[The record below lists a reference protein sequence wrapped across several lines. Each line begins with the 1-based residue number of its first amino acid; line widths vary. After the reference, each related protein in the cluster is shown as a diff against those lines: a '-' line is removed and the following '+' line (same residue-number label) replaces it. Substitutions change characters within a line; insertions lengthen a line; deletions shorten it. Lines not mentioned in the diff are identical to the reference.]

1 MSVAWRLVTPSQGSG
16 AIAVFELRG
25 ESAAAIDHAI
35 AVVTG
40 DARPIGVGEMPLRD
54 LAGVDRGVVARWSEG
69 CCHLMAHGGPAVI
82 KELGEALINRG
93 LASAEGA
100 TADWAVSEWPEAGTE
115 VERRM
120 LGVLARAASP
130 MGVDLLLAQ
139 PGKWG
144 TRSLDVEPAVR
155 DRLLRRLIDPPLVA
169 AVGRA
174 NVGKSSLLNALAGR
188 QVAAVADE
196 PGTTVDHVGVMIDF
210 GGLVA
215 RFVDTPGVREGAPG
229 HEREA
234 SERAGEVVAG
244 ADLVLVCGDA
254 LAGVPVYEPRRG
266 QSVMVVA
273 TRGDLGRGD
282 WLADHVV
289 SVHDGGSIR
298 DLVRGIREALVPG
311 WAVESEEAWVFW

>member
-1 MSVAWRLVTPSQGSG
+1 MSVSWRLVTPSQGSG
-16 AIAVFELRG
+16 AIAVFELLG
-25 ESAAAIDHAI
+25 ASGAAVDRAI

-40 DARPIGVGEMPLRD
+40 DARPVGVGAMPVRD
-54 LAGVDRGVVARWSEG
+54 LAGIDRGVVARWSEG

-82 KELGEALINRG
+82 KELGEELTRRG
-93 LASAEGA
+93 LLSVEGA
-100 TADWAVSEWPEAGTE
+100 TPAGAGLEWPEAGTE

-120 LGVLARAASP
+120 LAVLARAASP
-130 MGVDLLLAQ
+130 LAVDLLLAQ
-139 PGKWG
+139 PGTWG
-144 TRSLDVEPAVR
+144 SRSLDAEPTVR

-188 QVAAVADE
+188 HVAAVADE
-196 PGTTVDHVGVMIDF
+196 AGTTVDHVGVMIDF
-210 GGLVA
+210 GGVVA
-215 RFVDTPGVREGAPG
+215 RFVDTPGVREGAPV

-234 SERAGEVVAG
+234 AARAGEVVAG

-254 LAGVPVYEPRRG
+254 TAGVPAYEPGRG
-266 QSVMVVA
+266 QSVLVVA

-289 SVHDGGSIR
+289 SVHDGGTIR
-298 DLVRGIREALVPG
+298 GLVRGIREALVPG
-311 WAVESEEAWVFW
+311 WAVESGEAWVFW